1 MLNRRV
7 VVLLPESLLEAV
19 DEVAEREYSSR
30 SAFIRAA
37 MQHLL
42 EEKKLAEKREKMAYG
57 YQLMGPLNLELAEE
71 GISEELE
78 EIDRYLDTLA
88 VGESS

>member
-1 MLNRRV
+1 MMNRRV

-19 DEVAEREYSSR
+19 DKVADKEYRSR

-42 EEKKLAEKREKMAYG
+42 EEKMLSEKREKMAFG
-57 YQLMGPLNLELAEE
+57 YRKMGPLNLELSEE
-71 GISEELE
+71 GISEEME
-78 EIDRYLDTLA
+78 EMDRYLETLA

>member
-1 MLNRRV
+1 MINRRV

-19 DEVAEREYSSR
+19 DKVADKEYSSR

-42 EEKKLAEKREKMAYG
+42 EERMLAEKREKMAFG
-57 YQLMGPLNLELAEE
+57 YEMMGPINLELAEE

-78 EIDRYLDTLA
+78 EIDHYLDTLA